1 MYIWIAKYVYFII
14 EIIIISFTKNFNFL
28 LLKSPVDLD
37 VDKLFQKLL
46 VWCVIVTVQR
56 KCSQFRAE
64 KEIKVTA

>member
-1 MYIWIAKYVYFII
+1 MYIWIAKHVYFII

-28 LLKSPVDLD
+28 LLKNPVDLD

>member
-28 LLKSPVDLD
+28 LLKNPVDLD

-56 KCSQFRAE
+56 KCSRFRAE

>member
-28 LLKSPVDLD
+28 LLKNPVDLD

-56 KCSQFRAE
+56 KCPQFRAE

>member
-28 LLKSPVDLD
+28 LLKNPVDLD

-46 VWCVIVTVQR
+46 VWCVIVIVQR

>member
-28 LLKSPVDLD
+28 LLKNPVDLD

-46 VWCVIVTVQR
+46 VWCVIVTIQR

>member
-14 EIIIISFTKNFNFL
+14 EIIIISFTKNFNFS
-28 LLKSPVDLD
+28 LLKNPVDLD

>member
-28 LLKSPVDLD
+28 LLKNPVDLD